1 MTSHV
6 FRKTAAT
13 ETDRAGLTARQ
24 IADQLGHSKV
34 SMTQDH
40 YLGRRAVG
48 NEAATALGRAH
59 RKGGRRKDG
68 GVPAG

>member
-6 FRKTAAT
+6 LRKTAAT
-13 ETDRAGLTARQ
+13 EMDQAGLTARQ
-24 IADQLGHSKV
+24 IADQLSHSKV

-48 NEAATALGRAH
+48 KEAATALGRAH
-59 RKGGRRKDG
+59 QKADRRNDG
-68 GVPAG
+68 GVSAG